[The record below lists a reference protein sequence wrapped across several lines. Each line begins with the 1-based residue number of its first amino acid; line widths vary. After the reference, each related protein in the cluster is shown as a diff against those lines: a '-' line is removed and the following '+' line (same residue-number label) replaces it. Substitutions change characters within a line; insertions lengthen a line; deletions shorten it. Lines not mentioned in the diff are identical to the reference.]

1 MFSPHKGK
9 SGLNYCELSWFMLEP
24 LSLEGQQREFPC
36 AAVNATTCVMRF
48 APLENEA
55 DRQIFGRNLGGD
67 DDL

>member
-1 MFSPHKGK
+1 
-9 SGLNYCELSWFMLEP
+9 MLEP